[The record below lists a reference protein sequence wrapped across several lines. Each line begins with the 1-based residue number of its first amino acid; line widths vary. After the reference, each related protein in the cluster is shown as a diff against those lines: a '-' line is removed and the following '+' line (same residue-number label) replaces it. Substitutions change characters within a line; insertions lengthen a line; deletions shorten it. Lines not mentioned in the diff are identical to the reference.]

1 MKKSKLSI
9 TLVTGFIAAMAMTA
23 CDSVTASK
31 KAIVTFTP
39 YGSDEKIALI
49 TDDVYNAYR
58 GTTSGITKFY
68 DKILEV
74 LIRYEFKENNFD
86 KGEMKYSEIENWAKN
101 QVKEQKD
108 KARTEAKNNEDKT
121 YDEAWKDILEA
132 NNVENEK
139 GLLEKFIYEKEK
151 EVIKNWYADNAENA
165 ASLKEEFLGVKA
177 DGTAVVSDVKAA
189 MPYHVRHILV
199 KVDEASD
206 AAKKFYKGTV
216 NETQA
221 KLLYDTASTLAEGKF
236 TFSEVAKTY
245 SEDSSNVNGGDVGI
259 MTNDASSGN
268 LTMVNEFQ
276 LGIYAYDSLYN
287 AANKTSPAADII
299 KNGLGIT
306 DEVANALPAE
316 ITEVPYEAFVNMGAY
331 SEITADKEGNSL
343 ADGSEALFP
352 RNIVWNKYFNL
363 HGVFVIKNAKKAPYT
378 GLVNPEE
385 EFAYDKLAD
394 TTPFDATL
402 PRFNND
408 GYLTDER
415 GNVIIGVRSQHGI
428 HFMVIEKSVFEYQDL
443 ATYYDTKLPGD
454 TGYNADSYVGFIQSG
469 KLEDYKKRA
478 DDVKNAISNFDK
490 TYDYR
495 LYQYL
500 TSKVSISFNGAAE
513 GLDEDIDN
521 LIGKTKAQN
530 AYNQED
536 GLFKSWRSYTELLEK
551 QTSDR
556 SVWYTTINKVT
567 GALSPKLTR
576 LVPEKIADDFFKLYE
591 DPSALGAAAL
601 YAEFDKGGNYY
612 YYA

>member
-23 CDSVTASK
+23 CDTITASK

-58 GTTSGITKFY
+58 DTTTGITKYY

-121 YDEAWKDILEA
+121 YDEAWEDILEA

-151 EVIKNWYADNAENA
+151 EVMKNWYADNADNA
-165 ASLKEEFLGVKA
+165 TALKEEFLGVKA

-189 MPYHVRHILV
+189 MPYHIRHILV
-199 KVDEASD
+199 KVDESSD
-206 AAKKFYKGTV
+206 AEKKYYKGTV
-216 NETQA
+216 NQTQA

-259 MTNDASSGN
+259 MTNDASTGN

-287 AANKTSPAADII
+287 AANKTSPAAEII

-306 DEVANALPAE
+306 DEVANSLPTD

-331 SEITADKEGNSL
+331 AEVTADKEGNKL
-343 ADGSEALFP
+343 ADGSEAVFP

-363 HGVFVIKNAKKAPYT
+363 HGVFVIKNAKKATYT
-378 GLVNPEE
+378 GLVNPED

-394 TTPFDATL
+394 TNPFDAAL

-415 GNVIIGVRSQHGI
+415 GNVIIGVRSQFGI

-500 TSKVSISFNGAAE
+500 TGKISISFTDAAE
-513 GLDEDIDN
+513 GLEEKIN
-521 LIGKTKAQN
+521 TLIEKVKVQN
-530 AYNQED
+530 AGNQED
-536 GLFKSWRSYTELLEK
+536 GLFKSWRTYTEILDK
-551 QTSDR
+551 QTEDR
-556 SVWYTTINKVT
+556 SVWYTTFNGVT
-567 GALSPKLTR
+567 GAVSPKLTR

-591 DPSALGAAAL
+591 DPSAPGAATL